1 MTPDEPAAARDL
13 KSDCLSLAE
22 ANAIVLLLDGQGKVV
37 FLNPFGLEFFG
48 YRDEEIV
55 GRHAVGTIVPQ
66 TDRSGSDLSAMIDD
80 LLRNPDAY
88 ARQINENRRKNG
100 QRVWVVWSNRAFRDA
115 GGNVIRILCVGNDI
129 TDRKAFESL
138 LEEARLRL
146 NTTIQDQNRRLEE
159 ANRKLKEEIAERSN
173 AQQALKES
181 RNRYR
186 LLSEAP
192 TEGILFHENGIIME
206 VNDAFADLVE
216 CPRDRLIGM
225 DVISHFVAPEDR
237 EQVRKR
243 IQNNDLRGYEIMG
256 RSASGRMFPAEL
268 RARPGELSGQS
279 CRVVTVRDISNRK
292 KTERKLIQSQKMEAV
307 GTLAGGI
314 AHDFNNMLAGI
325 QGNVEIIRHRLDPQS
340 PYRKRLDT
348 ISQIVE
354 RGAKLTGQLLGYA
367 RGGQTDVQEIE
378 IPKLINDTLEM
389 FGRAQRQIRIQTRIG
404 PETPVVKGD
413 PTQIEQVLLNLMI
426 NAVHAMP
433 DGGQLFIETGATVL
447 SKGES
452 LVYEVVPGH
461 YAMLSVRDT
470 GLGMDRKTQKQIFD
484 PFFTTKERDQ
494 GTGLGLASTYGI
506 VKNHKGYIEVYS
518 EPGVGSQF
526 NILLPVAGRSV
537 PVETATEPTAL
548 MGTETI
554 LIVDDDPDFLEAG
567 REMLQ
572 MIGYTVISAASS
584 KEAILHFSSHDGAI
598 DLVIID
604 MIMPDT
610 PVNEAI
616 RRLRE
621 IDGTIPLLLSSGY
634 SQDAEIVRQPL
645 TACNGFIQ
653 KPFRLVSLSRKIRA
667 LLGSSK
673 DEN

>member
-1 MTPDEPAAARDL
+1 MTPDELSAATGLDTTA
-13 KSDCLSLAE
+13 LSLAE
-22 ANAIVLLLDGQGKVV
+22 ANAIVLLLDGQGKVA

-48 YRDEEIV
+48 YRDDEIV

-66 TDRSGSDLSAMIDD
+66 TDRSGSDLGAMIAD

-100 QRVWVVWSNRAFRDA
+100 QRVWVVWSNRAFRGPD
-115 GGNVIRILCVGNDI
+115 GNVTRILCVGNDI

-138 LEEARLRL
+138 LKETRVRL

-159 ANRKLKEEIAERSN
+159 ANRKLKAEVAEKSD
-173 AQQALKES
+173 AQKALQES

-186 LLSEAP
+186 LLSQAP
-192 TEGILFHENGIIME
+192 TEGILFHDNGIIIE

-216 CPRDRLIGM
+216 CPRERLIGM
-225 DVISHFVAPEDR
+225 DVISHFVAPENR
-237 EQVRKR
+237 ERVRKR

-256 RSASGRMFPAEL
+256 RSATGRIFPAEL

-279 CRVVTVRDISNRK
+279 CRVVTVRDISHRK

-340 PYRKRLDT
+340 PHRKRLDT

-367 RGGQTDVQEIE
+367 RGGQTDVREIDLSG
-378 IPKLINDTLEM
+378 LIQDTLEM
-389 FGRAQRQIRIQTRIG
+389 FGRAQRQIRIQTRLSL
-404 PETPVVKGD
+404 ETPTVKGD
-413 PTQIEQVLLNLMI
+413 PTQIEQILLNLMI

-433 DGGQLFIETGATVL
+433 DGGQLFIETTATIL
-447 SKGES
+447 SEGES
-452 LVYEVVPGH
+452 PVYEVVPGC

-470 GLGMDRKTQKQIFD
+470 GLGMDRDTQKQIFD

-526 NILLPVAGRSV
+526 NILLPAADRGVQTEAAAE
-537 PVETATEPTAL
+537 PATL

-567 REMLQ
+567 REMLK
-572 MIGYTVISAASS
+572 MLGYTVISAASNE
-584 KEAILHFSSHDGAI
+584 EAILHFSSHDGIIGLA
-598 DLVIID
+598 IID
-604 MIMPDT
+604 MIMPGP
-610 PVNEAI
+610 PVNATI
-616 RRLRE
+616 QQLRK
-621 IDGTIPLLLSSGY
+621 IDGTVPLLLSSGY
-634 SQDAEIVRQPL
+634 GQDAEIVRRPL
-645 TACNGFIQ
+645 AACDGFIQ
-653 KPFRLVSLSRKIRA
+653 KPFRLVSLSRKLRA
-667 LLGSSK
+667 LLGSK
-673 DEN
+673 DDED